1 MVSLVYAML
10 LSAHPTHLL
19 LRLERTM
26 RKRIYPTLQLHILTF
41 QIYVHIMQP
50 PSFPLVLLQSH
61 PEEVLLVYQGID
73 SSVVLEDRRLVVC
86 SFLVEEG

>member
-1 MVSLVYAML
+1 ML
-10 LSAHPTHLL
+10 LSAHPTHLF

-41 QIYVHIMQP
+41 QIYHIMQS
-50 PSFPLVLLQSH
+50 PSFPLVFLKSH
-61 PEEVLLVYQGID
+61 PEEVFLVYEGVD
-73 SSVVLEDRRLVVC
+73 SSVVLEDGRLVVC